1 MAQNSR
7 AGFASVSYPSA
18 QQQQWDQQQW
28 NQQQWDQQQWN
39 QQQWDQQQWDQQQV
53 SGYAGD
59 NVDQA
64 VTDWSVYKVRVR
76 CWFNCNSM

>member
-18 QQQQWDQQQW
+18 Q
-28 NQQQWDQQQWN
+28 QQQWDQQQWN